1 MDAITVLEDLFG
13 RIGPTAT
20 RAVDGLGED
29 ALTARV
35 DPGANTIAWL
45 AWHLARG
52 QDAQVAGAVG
62 RDQVWTRDG
71 WDQVWTRDGWAR
83 RFDLPF
89 DDGATGYGQSAD
101 DVARVRARD
110 DLLLGYVHA
119 VQVESRDV
127 LSSLTADDLDRIV
140 DEAWDPPVTL
150 GVRLVSV
157 AVDALEHVG
166 QAAYLRGVL
175 ERTGRA

>member
-1 MDAITVLEDLFG
+1 MDARTVLEDLFG
-13 RIGPTAT
+13 RIGPTTT

-52 QDAQVAGAVG
+52 QDAQVAAAVG
-62 RDQVWTRDG
+62 RE
-71 WDQVWTRDGWAR
+71 QVWTRDGWAR
-83 RFDLPF
+83 RFGLPF
-89 DDGATGYGQSAD
+89 DDRATGYGQSAA
-101 DVARVRARD
+101 DVGHVRASD

-119 VQVESRDV
+119 VQVESHDV
-127 LSSLTADDLDRIV
+127 LAALTDDDLDRVV

-150 GVRLVSV
+150 GVRLVSI
-157 AVDALEHVG
+157 AVDSLQHAG
-166 QAAYLRGVL
+166 QAAYVRGVL

>member
-1 MDAITVLEDLFG
+1 MDARTVLEDLFG

-52 QDAQVAGAVG
+52 QDAQVAAAVG
-62 RDQVWTRDG
+62 RE
-71 WDQVWTRDGWAR
+71 QVWTRDGWAS

-89 DDGATGYGQSAD
+89 DDRATGYGQSAA
-101 DVARVRARD
+101 DVGHVRASD

-119 VQVESRDV
+119 VQVESHDV
-127 LSSLTADDLDRIV
+127 LAALTDEDLDRVV

-157 AVDALEHVG
+157 AVDSLQHAG
-166 QAAYLRGVL
+166 QAAYVRGVL
-175 ERTGRA
+175 ERTHRA

>member
-1 MDAITVLEDLFG
+1 MDARTVLEDLFG
-13 RIGPTAT
+13 RIGPAVT
-20 RAVDGLGED
+20 RAVDGLGDD
-29 ALTARV
+29 ALATRL

-52 QDAQVAGAVG
+52 QDAQVAAAVG
-62 RDQVWTRDG
+62 R
-71 WDQVWTRDGWAR
+71 DQVWTRDGWAR

-89 DDGATGYGQSAD
+89 DDAATGYGQTAQ
-101 DVARVRARD
+101 DVGRVHVSG

-119 VQVESRDV
+119 VQVESHDV
-127 LSSLTADDLDRIV
+127 LAALTDDDLGRVV

-157 AVDALEHVG
+157 AVDSLEHAG
-166 QAAYLRGVL
+166 QAAYVRGVL
-175 ERTGRA
+175 RRTGRA

>member
-71 WDQVWTRDGWAR
+71 WAR

-127 LSSLTADDLDRIV
+127 LASLTAGDLDRVV
-140 DEAWDPPVTL
+140 DETWDPPVTL

-157 AVDALEHVG
+157 AVDALEHAG

>member
-1 MDAITVLEDLFG
+1 MDARTVLEDLFG

-20 RAVDGLGED
+20 RAVDGLGDD
-29 ALTARV
+29 ALAARV

-52 QDAQVAGAVG
+52 QDAQVAAAVG
-62 RDQVWTRDG
+62 RE
-71 WDQVWTRDGWAR
+71 QVWTRDGWAR

-89 DDGATGYGQSAD
+89 DDRATGYGQSAA
-101 DVARVRARD
+101 DVGRVRASD

-119 VQVESRDV
+119 VQVESQDV
-127 LSSLTADDLDRIV
+127 LAALTDEDLDRVV

-157 AVDALEHVG
+157 AVDSLQHAG
-166 QAAYLRGVL
+166 QAAYVRGVL
-175 ERTGRA
+175 ERTGHA

>member
-1 MDAITVLEDLFG
+1 MDARTVLEDLFG

-20 RAVDGLGED
+20 RAVDGLGDD
-29 ALTARV
+29 ALAARV

-52 QDAQVAGAVG
+52 QDAQVAAAVG
-62 RDQVWTRDG
+62 RE
-71 WDQVWTRDGWAR
+71 QVWTRDGWAR

-89 DDGATGYGQSAD
+89 DDRATGYGQSAA
-101 DVARVRARD
+101 DVGRVRASD

-119 VQVESRDV
+119 VQVESHDV
-127 LSSLTADDLDRIV
+127 LAALTDEDLDRVV

-150 GVRLVSV
+150 GVRLVSI
-157 AVDALEHVG
+157 AVDSLQHAG
-166 QAAYLRGVL
+166 QAAYVRGVL
-175 ERTGRA
+175 ERTGHA

>member
-1 MDAITVLEDLFG
+1 MDALTVLEDLYG
-13 RIGPTAT
+13 RIGPAAT
-20 RAVDGLGED
+20 RAVDGLDDD
-29 ALTARV
+29 ALVARL
-35 DPGANTIAWL
+35 DPGANTLAWL

-52 QDAQVAGAVG
+52 QDVQVASAVG

-71 WDQVWTRDGWAR
+71 WSR

-89 DDGATGYGQSAD
+89 DDSATGYGHSAD
-101 DVARVRARD
+101 DVARVRASG

-127 LSSLTADDLDRIV
+127 LASLTPDDLDRVV
-140 DEAWDPPVTL
+140 DDAWDPPVTL

-157 AVDALEHVG
+157 AVDSLEHAG
-166 QAAYLRGVL
+166 QAAYVRGVL
-175 ERTGRA
+175 ERTGRV

>member
-1 MDAITVLEDLFG
+1 MEARTLLEDLFG

-29 ALTARV
+29 ALTARL
-35 DPGANTIAWL
+35 DPRANTIAWL

-52 QDAQVAGAVG
+52 QDAQVAAAVG
-62 RDQVWTRDG
+62 RE
-71 WDQVWTRDGWAR
+71 QVWTRDGWAR

-89 DDGATGYGQSAD
+89 DDGATGYGQSAA
-101 DVARVRARD
+101 DVGRVRASD

-119 VQVESRDV
+119 VQVESQDV
-127 LSSLTADDLDRIV
+127 LAALTDEDLDRVV

-157 AVDALEHVG
+157 AVDSLQHAG
-166 QAAYLRGVL
+166 QAAFVRGVL

>member
-1 MDAITVLEDLFG
+1 MDARTVLEDLFG
-13 RIGPTAT
+13 RIGPTTT

-35 DPGANTIAWL
+35 DPGANTVAWL

-52 QDAQVAGAVG
+52 QDAQVAAAVG
-62 RDQVWTRDG
+62 RE
-71 WDQVWTRDGWAR
+71 QVWTRDGWAR

-89 DDGATGYGQSAD
+89 DDRATGYGQSAA
-101 DVARVRARD
+101 DVGHVRASD

-119 VQVESRDV
+119 VQVESHDV
-127 LSSLTADDLDRIV
+127 LAALTDDDLDRVV

-150 GVRLVSV
+150 GVRLVSI
-157 AVDALEHVG
+157 AVDSLEHAG
-166 QAAYLRGVL
+166 QAAYVRGIL

>member
-1 MDAITVLEDLFG
+1 MDARTVLEDLFG

-29 ALTARV
+29 ALAARL

-52 QDAQVAGAVG
+52 QDAQVTAAVG
-62 RDQVWTRDG
+62 REQVWS
-71 WDQVWTRDGWAR
+71 RDGWAR

-89 DDGATGYGQSAD
+89 DDRATGYGQSAQ
-101 DVARVRARD
+101 DVARVRASD

-119 VQVESRDV
+119 VQVESQDV
-127 LSSLTADDLDRIV
+127 LAALTDEDLDRVV

-157 AVDALEHVG
+157 AVDSLQHAG
-166 QAAYLRGVL
+166 QAAYVRGVL

>member
-1 MDAITVLEDLFG
+1 VDARTVLEDLFG
-13 RIGPTAT
+13 RIGPTVT
-20 RAVDGLGED
+20 RAVDGLGDD
-29 ALTARV
+29 ALAARL
-35 DPGANTIAWL
+35 DPGANTVAWL

-52 QDAQVAGAVG
+52 QDTQVAAAVG
-62 RDQVWTRDG
+62 REQVWTRDG
-71 WDQVWTRDGWAR
+71 WSR

-89 DDGATGYGQSAD
+89 DDRATGYGQSAT
-101 DVARVRARD
+101 DVGRVRASD

-119 VQVESRDV
+119 VQVESHDV
-127 LSSLTADDLDRIV
+127 LAALTDDDLDRVV

-157 AVDALEHVG
+157 AVDSLQHAG
-166 QAAYLRGVL
+166 QAAYVRGVL

>member
-1 MDAITVLEDLFG
+1 MDARTMLEDLFG
-13 RIGPTAT
+13 RIGPTTT

-29 ALTARV
+29 ALAARL

-52 QDAQVAGAVG
+52 QDAQVAAAVG
-62 RDQVWTRDG
+62 RE
-71 WDQVWTRDGWAR
+71 QVWTRDGWAR

-89 DDGATGYGQSAD
+89 HDGATGYGQSAQ
-101 DVARVRARD
+101 DVARVRASD

-119 VQVESRDV
+119 VQVESHDV
-127 LSSLTADDLDRIV
+127 LAALTDEDLDRVV

-157 AVDALEHVG
+157 AVDSLQHAG
-166 QAAYLRGVL
+166 QAAYVRGVL
-175 ERTGRA
+175 ERSGRA

>member
-1 MDAITVLEDLFG
+1 MDARTVLEDLFG

-29 ALTARV
+29 ALAARL
-35 DPGANTIAWL
+35 DRGANTIAWL

-52 QDAQVAGAVG
+52 QDAQVTAAVG
-62 RDQVWTRDG
+62 REQVWS
-71 WDQVWTRDGWAR
+71 RDGWAR

-89 DDGATGYGQSAD
+89 DDRATGYGQSAQ
-101 DVARVRARD
+101 DVARVRASD

-119 VQVESRDV
+119 VQVESQDV
-127 LSSLTADDLDRIV
+127 LAALTDEDLDRVV

-157 AVDALEHVG
+157 AVDSLQHAG
-166 QAAYLRGVL
+166 QAAYVRGVL

>member
-1 MDAITVLEDLFG
+1 MDARTVLEDLFG
-13 RIGPTAT
+13 RIGPTTT
-20 RAVDGLGED
+20 RAVDGLAED
-29 ALTARV
+29 MLTARL

-52 QDAQVAGAVG
+52 QDAQVAAAVG
-62 RDQVWTRDG
+62 RE
-71 WDQVWTRDGWAR
+71 QVWTRDGWAR

-89 DDGATGYGQSAD
+89 GDGATGYGQSAQ
-101 DVARVRARD
+101 DVARVRASD
-110 DLLLGYVHA
+110 DLLLGYVLA
-119 VQVESRDV
+119 VQVESHDV
-127 LSSLTADDLDRIV
+127 LAALTDDDLDRVV

-150 GVRLVSV
+150 GVRLVSI
-157 AVDALEHVG
+157 AVDSLQHAG

>member
-1 MDAITVLEDLFG
+1 MDARDVLEDLFG

-20 RAVDGLGED
+20 RAVEGLDED

-35 DPGANTIAWL
+35 DPEANTIAWL

-52 QDAQVAGAVG
+52 QDVQVAAAVG
-62 RDQVWTRDG
+62 RDE
-71 WDQVWTRDGWAR
+71 VWTRDGWAD
-83 RFDLPF
+83 RFGLPF
-89 DDGATGYGQSAD
+89 DDAASGYGQSAD
-101 DVARVRARD
+101 EVAQVRASD
-110 DLLLGYVHA
+110 DVLLGYVHA
-119 VQVESRDV
+119 VQVETADV
-127 LSSLTADDLDRIV
+127 LASLADTDLDRVV
-140 DEAWDPPVTL
+140 DDAWDPPVTL

-157 AVDALEHVG
+157 AVDCLEHAG

>member
-1 MDAITVLEDLFG
+1 MDARTVLEDLFG

-29 ALTARV
+29 ALTARL
-35 DPGANTIAWL
+35 DPRANTIAWL

-52 QDAQVAGAVG
+52 QDAQVAAAVG
-62 RDQVWTRDG
+62 RE
-71 WDQVWTRDGWAR
+71 QVWTRDGWAR

-89 DDGATGYGQSAD
+89 DDGATGYGQSAA
-101 DVARVRARD
+101 DVGRVRASD

-119 VQVESRDV
+119 VQVESQDV
-127 LSSLTADDLDRIV
+127 LAALTDDDLDRVV

-157 AVDALEHVG
+157 AGDSLQHAG
-166 QAAYLRGVL
+166 QAAFVRGVL
-175 ERTGRA
+175 KRTGRA

>member
-1 MDAITVLEDLFG
+1 MLEDLYG
-13 RIGPTAT
+13 RIGPAVT
-20 RAVDGLGED
+20 RTVDGLDEE
-29 ALTARV
+29 ALTARL
-35 DPGANTIAWL
+35 DPGANTVAWL

-52 QDAQVAGAVG
+52 QDAQVAAAVG

-71 WDQVWTRDGWAR
+71 WAR
-83 RFDLPF
+83 RFGLPF
-89 DDGATGYGQSAD
+89 DDAATGYGHSPA
-101 DVARVRARD
+101 DVARVRARG

-127 LSSLTADDLDRIV
+127 LDSLDADDLDRVV
-140 DEAWDPPVTL
+140 DEDWDPPVTL

-157 AVDALEHVG
+157 AVDSLEHAG
-166 QAAYLRGVL
+166 QAAYVRGVL

>member
-71 WDQVWTRDGWAR
+71 WAR

-127 LSSLTADDLDRIV
+127 LASLTADDLDRVV

-157 AVDALEHVG
+157 AVDALQHAG

-175 ERTGRA
+175 ERTGRV

>member
-1 MDAITVLEDLFG
+1 MDARTLLEDLFG

-29 ALTARV
+29 ALTARL
-35 DPGANTIAWL
+35 DPRANTIAWL

-52 QDAQVAGAVG
+52 QDAQVAAAVG
-62 RDQVWTRDG
+62 RE
-71 WDQVWTRDGWAR
+71 QVWTRDGWAR

-89 DDGATGYGQSAD
+89 DVGG
-101 DVARVRARD
+101 RVRASD

-119 VQVESRDV
+119 VQVESQDV
-127 LSSLTADDLDRIV
+127 LAALTDDDLDRVV

-157 AVDALEHVG
+157 AVDSLQHAG
-166 QAAYLRGVL
+166 QAAFVRGVL

>member
-1 MDAITVLEDLFG
+1 MLEDLFG

-29 ALTARV
+29 ALTARL
-35 DPGANTIAWL
+35 DPRANTIAWL

-52 QDAQVAGAVG
+52 QDAQVAAAVG
-62 RDQVWTRDG
+62 RE
-71 WDQVWTRDGWAR
+71 QVWTRDGWAR

-89 DDGATGYGQSAD
+89 DDGATGYGQSAA
-101 DVARVRARD
+101 DVGRVRASD

-119 VQVESRDV
+119 VQVESQDV
-127 LSSLTADDLDRIV
+127 LAALTDDDLDRVV

-157 AVDALEHVG
+157 IADDLQHVG
-166 QAAYLRGVL
+166 QAAYVRGIA
-175 ERTGRA
+175 ERR

>member
-1 MDAITVLEDLFG
+1 MDARTVLEDLFG

-29 ALTARV
+29 ALAARI

-52 QDAQVAGAVG
+52 QDAQVTAAVG
-62 RDQVWTRDG
+62 RE
-71 WDQVWTRDGWAR
+71 QVWTRDGWAR

-89 DDGATGYGQSAD
+89 DDGATGYGQSAA
-101 DVARVRARD
+101 DVGRVRASD

-119 VQVESRDV
+119 VQVESQDV
-127 LSSLTADDLDRIV
+127 LAALTDEDLDRVV

-150 GVRLVSV
+150 GVRLVSI
-157 AVDALEHVG
+157 AVDSLQHAG
-166 QAAYLRGVL
+166 QAAYVRGVL